1 ITNVANG
8 TLSSGSTDAV
18 NGDQLYNLST
28 SLINSLSTVTAG
40 NNTSLSTT
48 NSNISTLSSSLSS
61 AVNNISNLQRDALQW
76 NGNAYDASH
85 GSGAAQK
92 ITNVANGTLSSGST
106 DAVNGDQ
113 LY

>member
-1 ITNVANG
+1 
-8 TLSSGSTDAV
+8 
-18 NGDQLYNLST
+18 
-28 SLINSLSTVTAG
+28 
-40 NNTSLSTT
+40 
-48 NSNISTLSSSLSS
+48 LSS

-113 LY
+113 LYNLSTSLSSNLSTVTAGNNTGLSTTNSNVSTLSSSLSSAVNNISNLQRDAL